1 MTNDKFMKSLASLL
15 TSSVV
20 AVWIVAISLLSMQNA
35 DPIRLKFLRYQTIQ
49 LPVGFVLAVSAGV
62 GVVAT
67 ALIQPLLGIGSTPA
81 RSLEEDI
88 EDEFSFDE

>member
-1 MTNDKFMKSLASLL
+1 MKSLASLL

-20 AVWIVAISLLSMQNA
+20 AVWIVAISILSMQNA
-35 DPIRLKFLRYQTIQ
+35 DPIRLRFLRYQTIQ
-49 LPVGFVLAVSAGV
+49 LPIGFVLAVSAGA
-62 GVVAT
+62 GVLAT
-67 ALIQPLLGIGSTPA
+67 TLLQPLWGIGGETS

>member
-1 MTNDKFMKSLASLL
+1 MKSLASLL

-67 ALIQPLLGIGSTPA
+67 ALIQPLWGMGDTSA
-81 RSLEEDI
+81 RSIEDDI

>member
-1 MTNDKFMKSLASLL
+1 MTNDKLMKVLASLL

-20 AVWIVAISLLSMQNA
+20 AVWIVAISVLSLQNA
-35 DPIRLKFLRYQTIQ
+35 DPIRLRFLRYQTIQ

-67 ALIQPLLGIGSTPA
+67 ALMQPLWGMGGSP
-81 RSLEEDI
+81 RQSVEDDI
-88 EDEFSFDE
+88 EVEFSFDE

>member
-1 MTNDKFMKSLASLL
+1 MKSLASLL

-67 ALIQPLLGIGSTPA
+67 ALMQPLWGIEGTPA
-81 RSLEEDI
+81 RSIEEDI

>member
-1 MTNDKFMKSLASLL
+1 MKSLASLL

-20 AVWIVAISLLSMQNA
+20 AVWIVAISILSMQNA
-35 DPIRLKFLRYQTIQ
+35 DPIRLRFLRYQTIQ
-49 LPVGFVLAVSAGV
+49 LPVGFVLAVSAGA

-67 ALIQPLLGIGSTPA
+67 ALIQPLWGIGGTSA

>member
-1 MTNDKFMKSLASLL
+1 MKSLASFL

-67 ALIQPLLGIGSTPA
+67 SLMQPLWGMGDTPA
-81 RSLEEDI
+81 RSIEDDI

>member
-1 MTNDKFMKSLASLL
+1 MTNDKLMKSLASFL

-20 AVWIVAISLLSMQNA
+20 AVWIVAISILSMQNA
-35 DPIRLKFLRYQTIQ
+35 TPIRLKFLRYQTIQ
-49 LPVGFVLAVSAGV
+49 LPVGFVLAVSAGA

-67 ALIQPLLGIGSTPA
+67 ALIQPLWGVGGA

>member
-1 MTNDKFMKSLASLL
+1 MKSLASLL

-35 DPIRLKFLRYQTIQ
+35 DQIRLKFLRYQTIQ

-67 ALIQPLLGIGSTPA
+67 ALMQPLWGIGSTPA
-81 RSLEEDI
+81 RSIEEDI

>member
-1 MTNDKFMKSLASLL
+1 MKSLASLL

-20 AVWIVAISLLSMQNA
+20 AIWIVTISILSMQNA
-35 DPIRLKFLRYQTIQ
+35 DPIRLKFLRSQTIQ

-67 ALIQPLLGIGSTPA
+67 ALIQPLWSLGGAPA